1 MGKKN
6 RTVCPKCGSKV
17 RISKLK
23 PVFREEYVNPD
34 GSLKLSEE
42 EVLAGGWLS
51 KILKG
56 LACPKCGEIIG
67 KPED

>member
-23 PVFREEYVNPD
+23 FSGKNMLIQMVILS
-34 GSLKLSEE
+34 SLKKNYLLE
-42 EVLAGGWLS
+42 AGLV
-51 KILKG
+51 KF
-56 LACPKCGEIIG
+56 
-67 KPED
+67 